1 MVGWLVA
8 GTDVSFVSLVVR
20 LGVLFWCALLVLFL
34 LFFLAAPHS
43 LSLSHTHTHT
53 PTPQDGLDTAD
64 KCEILAF
71 ATVMLNTDRYNPAI
85 KQKKKMT
92 NTQFKNNMRGMGV
105 SNDFLDIVRPRLTST
120 KYLNG
125 TRCNV

>member
-1 MVGWLVA
+1 VV
-8 GTDVSFVSLVVR
+8 GTDVSVLVVSLSSC
-20 LGVLFWCALLVLFL
+20 LFVGLLHTR
-34 LFFLAAPHS
+34 A
-43 LSLSHTHTHT
+43 LSHTHSHTRHPHTLTHSH
-53 PTPQDGLDTAD
+53 TPQDGLDTAD

-92 NTQFKNNMRGMGV
+92 NTQFKKNMRGMGV

-120 KYLNG
+120 KY
-125 TRCNV
+125 